1 MYFFVFL
8 FTNCHWYQWY
18 LFCVQYSLHNM
29 LIDANLFIVY
39 TCTIILGD
47 FLGLHMGYIY
57 SIYVG
62 VFGFIL

>member
-1 MYFFVFL
+1 M
-8 FTNCHWYQWY
+8 
-18 LFCVQYSLHNM
+18 S
-29 LIDANLFIVY
+29 IDANLFIVY

-62 VFGFIL
+62 VFGFILKTNSKSLSY

>member
-1 MYFFVFL
+1 
-8 FTNCHWYQWY
+8 
-18 LFCVQYSLHNM
+18 M

-39 TCTIILGD
+39 TCTCTIILGD

>member
-1 MYFFVFL
+1 
-8 FTNCHWYQWY
+8 
-18 LFCVQYSLHNM
+18 M

-39 TCTIILGD
+39 TRTIILGD
-47 FLGLHMGYIY
+47 FLRLHMGYIY